1 MTLKS
6 KKEAK
11 PMSKLET
18 LIDEE
23 QQRSDAW
30 KEQKTAERNELN
42 ALSDEAVTRTTTE
55 PEAYLRYLDVQ
66 ADNPAYSASNVL
78 LAAAQRPDVTVF
90 HSLEQWN
97 KMGRSVKAQETGIKV
112 RVSDPYMRDGRKY
125 YGFKIDRA
133 FDISQTEGKDVA
145 ARLPIEEESPQMET
159 ALRKLLRL
167 SPVPVRT
174 SAEAEFDACYDPA
187 AKTIFVSPGLSEA
200 KQFAALARE
209 VYHASAH
216 ENSRAG
222 EYDREQY
229 ALDAESAGYMLCRSF
244 GVPCE
249 KPDAAKVAELYADM
263 EPMERRDILD
273 GIRQSFR
280 SMQQE
285 IVKELMPK
293 TKTRA
298 EQSRALRSRGMTR

>member
-1 MTLKS
+1 M
-6 KKEAK
+6 
-11 PMSKLET
+11 
-18 LIDEE
+18 
-23 QQRSDAW
+23 
-30 KEQKTAERNELN
+30 
-42 ALSDEAVTRTTTE
+42 
-55 PEAYLRYLDVQ
+55 
-66 ADNPAYSASNVL
+66 
-78 LAAAQRPDVTVF
+78 
-90 HSLEQWN
+90 
-97 KMGRSVKAQETGIKV
+97 
-112 RVSDPYMRDGRKY
+112 
-125 YGFKIDRA
+125 
-133 FDISQTEGKDVA
+133 
-145 ARLPIEEESPQMET
+145 
-159 ALRKLLRL
+159 
-167 SPVPVRT
+167 
-174 SAEAEFDACYDPA
+174 
-187 AKTIFVSPGLSEA
+187 SEA
-200 KQFAALARE
+200 TQFAALARE

-298 EQSRALRSRGMTR
+298 EQSRALRSRGMSR

>member
-1 MTLKS
+1 MTSKS

-42 ALSDEAVTRTTTE
+42 ALSDEAVTRATTE

-78 LAAAQRPDVTVF
+78 LVAAQRPDVTVF

-97 KMGRSVKAQETGIKV
+97 KMGRSVKAHEAGIKV
-112 RVSDPYMRDGRKY
+112 RVSEPYTREGRKY

-145 ARLPIEEESPQMET
+145 ARLPIEEGSPQMET

-174 SAEAEFDACYDPA
+174 SAEAEFDARYDPA
-187 AKTIFVSPGLSEA
+187 TKTILVSSGLPEA

-216 ENSRAG
+216 ENSRIG
-222 EYDREQY
+222 EYNRELY
-229 ALDAESAGYMLCRSF
+229 TLDAESAGYMLCRSF
-244 GVPCE
+244 GIPCE

-263 EPMERRDILD
+263 EPMLRRDILD
-273 GIRQSFR
+273 DIRKSFR

-298 EQSRALRSRGMTR
+298 EQSRARRGMSR